1 MSVAIS
7 NSIRFLPLKIKLD
20 SRHLSHSV
28 CVHAC
33 MHSVVV
39 TSSESE
45 SDMLSSNFSCGY
57 FHINTLGE
65 WALE

>member
-1 MSVAIS
+1 MSGAIS

-28 CVHAC
+28 CVC
-33 MHSVVV
+33 TRMHSVVV
-39 TSSESE
+39 ISSESE
-45 SDMLSSNFSCGY
+45 SGMLSSNFSCGY
-57 FHINTLGE
+57 FHTNTLGE